1 MNNCIIIGIFISF
14 ILLISMHYIIKDDIE
29 QLAKQEINPVGTNDF
44 NTLIYKVCVFG
55 LMLLIFVFG
64 ERYRNGGRII

>member
-1 MNNCIIIGIFISF
+1 
-14 ILLISMHYIIKDDIE
+14 MHYIIKDDIE